1 MSIQSEFEEYLIARG
16 YKQQTPKGKPSTVK
30 NYINSINLVCKQEN
44 CSWEE
49 LARKI
54 FRVIDKYSKNGLN
67 SSIGEKGHK
76 TVINA
81 LKQFKKFCFD
91 YCSI

>member
-16 YKQQTPKGKPSTVK
+16 YKVQTPKGKPSTVT
-30 NYINSINLVCKQEN
+30 NYINSINLICKEEN

-49 LARKI
+49 LARNV
-54 FRVIDKYSKNGLN
+54 FRVIDKYAKGGLK
-67 SSIGEKGHK
+67 SQIGERSNK

-81 LKQFKKFCFD
+81 LKQFKKYCYD